1 VPVVTVVVAIVVAVT
16 EMVSVVRV
24 SVVVR
29 VIRPTHIAVVV
40 VEPSAVAPWAP
51 NVLTPR
57 TVVAVVKRGIVN
69 RARTVP
75 LAVGGG
81 VTVLLA
87 TEIALSIPVAIFVA
101 LLVSHLWISTV
112 PVARIAVPVVDAFV
126 VASVQFI
133 LRHGTGAG

>member
-1 VPVVTVVVAIVVAVT
+1 MPVVTVVVAIVVAVT
-16 EMVSVVRV
+16 EIVSVVGM
-24 SVVVR
+24 SVAVR

-40 VEPSAVAPWAP
+40 VEPSVVAPWAP
-51 NVLTPR
+51 DVLTPR
-57 TVVAVVKRGIVN
+57 AIVAVVKRGIVN
-69 RARTVP
+69 GARTVP

-87 TEIALSIPVAIFVA
+87 SEVALSIPVAIFIA
-101 LLVSHLWISTV
+101 LIVSHLWISIV

-133 LRHGTGAG
+133 LRHGT

>member
-1 VPVVTVVVAIVVAVT
+1 MVSIVRVTVVVW
-16 EMVSVVRV
+16 
-24 SVVVR
+24 
-29 VIRPTHIAVVV
+29 VIRPRHIAVLV

-75 LAVGGG
+75 LAVSGG
-81 VTVLLA
+81 VTVLL
-87 TEIALSIPVAIFVA
+87 TREIDLSIPVAIFIA
-101 LLVSHLWISTV
+101 LIVSHLWISIV

-133 LRHGTGAG
+133 LRHGT